1 MWLWAVLAGFVALM
15 ALVVVGSVTRP
26 TPPGFAATP
35 LTPRARPESLA
46 GPDTVTLDARA
57 DDRWTRF
64 DLARR
69 TVAAGGE
76 PWDLG
81 VKRHHLVVKGGT
93 GLGGAGGVL
102 RLDRPFADIM
112 EAPPDGYAPSRV
124 TPGGDTV
131 NATFDGWYRYGYLS
145 HLLTPRPATFVL
157 RTHDGRFAKFSI
169 LNYYCPG
176 ADPGCLTLVYTYQ
189 GDGTRRLGPTR
200 SDEGTIQD
208 SVTAAPRPPTT
219 AHDRP

>member
-1 MWLWAVLAGFVALM
+1 M

-26 TPPGFAATP
+26 TPPGFAATA

-69 TVAAGGE
+69 AVAAEGE

-81 VKRHHLVVKGGT
+81 VKRHHLVVNGGS
-93 GLGGAGGVL
+93 GLGGAAGVI
-102 RLDRPFADIM
+102 RLDQPFADVV
-112 EAPPDGYAPSRV
+112 EAPSDGYGPSRV

-131 NATFDGWYRYGYLS
+131 NAVLDGWYRYSYLS
-145 HLLTPRPATFVL
+145 HLLTPRPVTFVL
-157 RTHDGRFAKFSI
+157 RTHDGRFAKVAI

-176 ADPGCLTLVYTYQ
+176 AEPGCLTLVYTYQ
-189 GDGTRRLGPTR
+189 GDGTRPL
-200 SDEGTIQD
+200 
-208 SVTAAPRPPTT
+208 AP
-219 AHDRP
+219 